1 MAHPQSENP
10 FDFDLT
16 ERLRSAAAPK
26 VQRYRVDDM
35 VAIATV
41 PTLGRK
47 GLAGIDRTMLGLGSD
62 FDLRPIGGQS
72 TQVKAAVKGGST
84 VAYEAHLLGTPNFQ
98 VDLVASAQS
107 REDKLLKA
115 GMHAIL
121 AGARGLFRIVSALFT
136 AALYA
141 GRTATLAAVS
151 GGDGKHLGDA
161 TCDIIRNLRA
171 GKRAARAS
179 NDGIP
184 PNRLI
189 MSREDLDVIV
199 ETNTAFRALIRDTS
213 DGIVTAP
220 AARKLLKAILEM
232 DIVIKDAPS
241 AGVNMWSGKIAFVH
255 VPEGAPI
262 EPYAGDP
269 AGAPAWTF
277 PGMGMTQADTA
288 DIEFGELVTAALIMQ
303 EFPSNVI
310 DVQTNGDPQVWGA
323 YRWRPTPF
331 VEDVGV
337 ALAPAPL
344 NLDITSAYL
353 LTSTQG

>member
-1 MAHPQSENP
+1 MANPQSDNA
-10 FDFDLT
+10 FDYDLT
-16 ERLRSAAAPK
+16 ERLRSRAAPK

-35 VAIATV
+35 VAVVTV

-47 GLAGIDRTMLGLGSD
+47 GLAGLDRSMLGLGSD

-72 TQVKAAVKGGST
+72 TQVKAAVKSGTQVS
-84 VAYEAHLLGTPNFQ
+84 YEAHLLGTPNFQ
-98 VDLVASAQS
+98 VDLVGAAQS
-107 REDKLLKA
+107 REDKLMKA

-121 AGARGLFRIVSALFT
+121 SAARGLFRMVSALFT
-136 AALYA
+136 GALYA
-141 GRTATLAAVS
+141 GRTSTLAAVS

-171 GKRAARAS
+171 AKRAARAS

-213 DGIVTAP
+213 DGVVTAP

-232 DIVIKDAPS
+232 DIVVKDAPS
-241 AGVNMWSGKIAFVH
+241 AGTNMWSGKMALVH
-255 VPEGAPI
+255 VPSDAPI
-262 EPYAGDP
+262 EPYAGDQP
-269 AGAPAWTF
+269 GGTWNF

-288 DIEFGELVTAALIMQ
+288 DIEFEELTTAALILQ

-310 DVQTNGDPQVWGA
+310 EVQANGDPQTWA
-323 YRWRPTPF
+323 ATRWRPTPF

-344 NLDITSAYL
+344 NLDITSAWL
-353 LTSTQG
+353 LTATQG